1 MGRKSLHTPT
11 SRIKSALR
19 KLWLRSRERAS
30 AIRRDKYTCQTCGVK
45 QSRAKGREVF
55 IEVNHKRSIR
65 WKEIIEFIRAELLCE
80 PEHLETLCKDCHAE
94 ITKEQRENEQ

>member
-1 MGRKSLHTPT
+1 MGRRNPNTTT
-11 SRIKSALR
+11 SQIKSALR
-19 KLWLRSRERAS
+19 KLWLRSRERA
-30 AIRRDKYTCQTCGVK
+30 ATLRRDGYCCQTCGVK

-94 ITKEQRENEQ
+94 ITKEQREMTQ